1 MRPAGPSEC
10 RCRARPGRASEGLGE
25 LVGVLG
31 AGRTHI
37 GAADLRL
44 GIAAALPVGALDA
57 LAGFQ
62 ILVDLEEVLD
72 LQAVELRDVG
82 QLLATHLTAVTDR
95 HGDDLVVAA
104 GLVAH
109 PEHAQGAAADQTPRE
124 RRLLEQHE
132 TVQRIAVLPE
142 GPFDE
147 PVVVRVPGGVNS
159 IRSNRIL
166 PLWWSTSY
174 LFRFPRGISM
184 VTSNSTT
191 AAPLLLP
198 RRPLVKTGT
207 PYRGDHGFERT

>member
-82 QLLATHLTAVTDR
+82 QLLATHLTAVTEIGR
-95 HGDDLVVAA
+95 ASC
-104 GLVAH
+104 
-109 PEHAQGAAADQTPRE
+109 RE
-124 RRLLEQHE
+124 R
-132 TVQRIAVLPE
+132 VYDSE
-142 GPFDE
+142 GVVDE
-147 PVVVRVPGGVNS
+147 EKES
-159 IRSNRIL
+159 E
-166 PLWWSTSY
+166 
-174 LFRFPRGISM
+174 
-184 VTSNSTT
+184 
-191 AAPLLLP
+191 
-198 RRPLVKTGT
+198 RRECMK
-207 PYRGDHGFERT
+207 D